1 MMTETLNSELPSSDS
16 DHWLNG
22 FLQQNCEEQRKRVLD
37 ERTLWN
43 FTEDENSQ
51 DECDLSGIFNF
62 NEDEDFNGQVGDE
75 MFSSK
80 NLDFSILPET
90 KRATYNGGLSS
101 PRDDATRNQD
111 DNPDMSHATF
121 NGNISIHNGEG
132 RLLHNANGGL
142 SIPEDERRLAREA
155 TLDQDENPIT
165 TCATFNDSISI
176 HEDERRHDATPNQD
190 DSHSKTGISRQHLIQ
205 TDGISIKSDELRVGH
220 DACEKHSTEHVPNT
234 TENGESGLDFETE
247 LVEIASMEIV
257 HSKQQLLKAID
268 EFNKNVVEMER
279 LCFMQM
285 MLQIEET
292 VNEILAEVE
301 RLDGSFKLQRMSP
314 DSYYELKTRNEV
326 DVLVVLQ
333 NVSPKEFVI
342 EDMKTPTGYARIR
355 LTSSEMTSSDMTST
369 SNMASSDGNIFHWC
383 TEIKSGEVYFSPKKM
398 CKKFAALV
406 SRASAK
412 ILRHGSSVHRKR
424 VTFSDR
430 EVTVPFVVNL
440 IPTVACPQT
449 WPLCA
454 YWLRNYTK
462 KWPAQHIKDDVIHG
476 GMHLVAMATSKE
488 TDPLWQIR
496 FCSARRRLLQSDCDG
511 KKKCL
516 RVLKVLLDKDLS
528 RPKGI
533 MPLYLENIV
542 LWASRKHWQ
551 EEEWAEC
558 MLADRFLEMLVA
570 LHKCLENNDCY
581 HFFVPTMNLFSELKP
596 DTVKVLAAK
605 VEDILHDPFKYL
617 KT

>member
-1 MMTETLNSELPSSDS
+1 MTSEQPFTESE
-16 DHWLNG
+16 HWLNG
-22 FLQQNCEEQRKRVLD
+22 FLQQNCEEARKRVLE

-43 FTEDENSQ
+43 FTDADGNSY
-51 DECDLSGIFNF
+51 EEGDLTGIFNL
-62 NEDEDFNGQVGDE
+62 NDEESNAQSDE
-75 MFSSK
+75 EILSFK
-80 NLDFSILPET
+80 NLDLRVLTET
-90 KRATYNGGLSS
+90 RRTTTNG
-101 PRDDATRNQD
+101 D
-111 DNPDMSHATF
+111 
-121 NGNISIHNGEG
+121 
-132 RLLHNANGGL
+132 
-142 SIPEDERRLAREA
+142 
-155 TLDQDENPIT
+155 
-165 TCATFNDSISI
+165 ISI
-176 HEDERRHDATPNQD
+176 HEDEGRLAHDVIRNQD
-190 DSHSKTGISRQHLIQ
+190 DDHATTFQSRQYLNSSPLAQ
-205 TDGISIKSDELRVGH
+205 ASASSNDGLSINGEELRVGH
-220 DACEKHSTEHVPNT
+220 DAGEKRSVGHAPN
-234 TENGESGLDFETE
+234 ESGGESVLHFETE
-247 LVEIASMEIV
+247 LVEVASMGIV
-257 HSKQQLLKAID
+257 HSKQQLLQAID

-279 LCFMQM
+279 VSFMQT

-292 VNEILAEVE
+292 VNEVLEEVE
-301 RLDGSFKLQRMSP
+301 RLDNSFKLQRMSP

-326 DVLVVLQ
+326 DVLVLLE

-355 LTSSEMTSSDMTST
+355 VTSSSVTSSSSMTS
-369 SNMASSDGNIFHWC
+369 ASPDGQILNWC
-383 TEIKSGEVYFSPKKM
+383 TEMQSGEVYLSPKKM

-406 SRASAK
+406 SRAAGK
-412 ILRHGSSVHRKR
+412 ILRHGSSVHRRR
-424 VTFSDR
+424 VSFSDR
-430 EVTVPFVVNL
+430 ETAVPFVVNL

-462 KWPAQHIKDDVIHG
+462 KWPEPRVKDDVIHG
-476 GMHLVAMATSKE
+476 GMHLVALATSKE
-488 TDPLWQIR
+488 NDPLWRIS

-516 RVLKVLLDKDLS
+516 RLLKVLLDKDLS

-551 EEEWAEC
+551 EEEWAEW

-581 HFFVPTMNLFSELKP
+581 HFFVPTMNLFNDLKP
-596 DTVKVLAAK
+596 EVVKVLAAK
-605 VEDILHDPFKYL
+605 VKDILHDPFKYL